1 MACEYSHLRA
11 VSFRHWQINHVKSI
25 YSNGEKKSHSGL
37 ILLIYEKITI
47 WLQNLFPTILLF
59 MGRSNYFYPTSL
71 KFSKNHIL
79 LNIIL
84 LTQWDSNFS
93 NSRIFDPFEV
103 KPFSPALILP
113 QIPGK
118 FEKSV
123 FQCPGGVWPAST
135 KTLTL
140 FMTKIC
146 DFPCHIYDLTKN
158 LIPYL

>member
-1 MACEYSHLRA
+1 
-11 VSFRHWQINHVKSI
+11 
-25 YSNGEKKSHSGL
+25 
-37 ILLIYEKITI
+37 
-47 WLQNLFPTILLF
+47 
-59 MGRSNYFYPTSL
+59 MGRSNYFYPTIL

-103 KPFSPALILP
+103 KPLSPALILP

-123 FQCPGGVWPAST
+123 FQCPGVYSQKKIEEGCAARFSQNTYAIYDQNLRFSLPYLWPDQ
-135 KTLTL
+135 KCDTL
-140 FMTKIC
+140 FMTWLLDHKEKGFC
-146 DFPCHIYDLTKN
+146 CWLSLACVGSFKRGRRKQSVDGRRRACWRSSFF
-158 LIPYL
+158 